1 MPHLLLE
8 NVLPQN
14 EGPIAVPNNEM
25 SLIDEVGLEIDMHVG
40 SRWRKLILTNTAIRT
55 PENLS

>member
-1 MPHLLLE
+1 MRFHRQVTLYMPHLLLE

-25 SLIDEVGLEIDMHVG
+25 SLIDEVGLEIDM
-40 SRWRKLILTNTAIRT
+40 
-55 PENLS
+55 